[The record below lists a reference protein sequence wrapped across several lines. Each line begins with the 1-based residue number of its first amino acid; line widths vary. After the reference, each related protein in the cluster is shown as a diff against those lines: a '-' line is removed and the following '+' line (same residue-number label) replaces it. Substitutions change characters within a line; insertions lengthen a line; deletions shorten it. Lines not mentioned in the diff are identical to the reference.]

1 MADQSLQPRVM
12 PTAWGQFSRYSH
24 GLDNQNRLMYDNPYD
39 REIIRV
45 TGIATKSQKSLF
57 IYEYFWHIVH

>member
-1 MADQSLQPRVM
+1 M